1 MYKTIRNLAMVVAA
15 LVVAVTTL
23 SAQDLSAQRGESQ
36 NLGGLFGE
44 KLDHG
49 GLVIN
54 PTPQSVKMLRA
65 MPLDIT
71 GGVTLTGKAEEFA
84 SDIDFLKQNP
94 APAKP
99 KKSKKKPVI
108 EGATLSIE
116 YGDEVL
122 TAEEV
127 TLKSGAYTLAI
138 EASGISIKAYDKLG
152 AFYAIQTLRQVF
164 ESPISA
170 EGKLPTLSV
179 IERDLSP
186 SRSSQASKAPVE
198 APEGTAARPIYI

>member
-1 MYKTIRNLAMVVAA
+1 MYKTIRNLTMVVAA
-15 LVVAVTTL
+15 CVVAITTL

-65 MPLDIT
+65 MPLDIN

-94 APAKP
+94 MPEMPKS
-99 KKSKKKPVI
+99 KKSKKSVQPEI
-108 EGATLSIE
+108 EGVTLSIE
-116 YGDEVL
+116 YGD
-122 TAEEV
+122 AE
-127 TLKSGAYTLAI
+127 LKKSGAYSLAI
-138 EASGISIKAYDKLG
+138 EASGITIKAYDKLG
-152 AFYAIQTLRQVF
+152 AF
-164 ESPISA
+164 
-170 EGKLPTLSV
+170 
-179 IERDLSP
+179 
-186 SRSSQASKAPVE
+186 
-198 APEGTAARPIYI
+198 